1 MKDYSYIGVAMDLVE
16 GVKFIVRSK
25 SFTMDAGNIV
35 KFNTDDGCV
44 CAEVLHSAFVD
55 DAGTV
60 AAIIAEFGNIYDV
73 SSIYSL
79 DWTKEVEANA

>member
-1 MKDYSYIGVAMDLVE
+1 MKEYSYIGVAMDLVE

-25 SFTMDAGNIV
+25 FFTMDEGNIV
-35 KFNTDDGCV
+35 KFHTDDGCV

-73 SSIYSL
+73 SAIYSI
-79 DWTKEVEANA
+79 DWTKEVEQDA